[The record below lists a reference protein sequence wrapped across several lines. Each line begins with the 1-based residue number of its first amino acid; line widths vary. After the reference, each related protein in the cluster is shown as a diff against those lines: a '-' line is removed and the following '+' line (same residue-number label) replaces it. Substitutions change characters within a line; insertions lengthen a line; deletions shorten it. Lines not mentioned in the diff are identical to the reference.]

1 MCIVAI
7 KPSGAKRPTDKQLK
21 AMCENNHD
29 GFGFMT
35 WSKKDGLVVRKTM
48 DYETYKKWVTKIPNS
63 QPVVYHARIATHGSV
78 GESNCHPFM
87 SDNKQWAFAHNG
99 VLSIQNEGDMT
110 DSETFF
116 KRLAVPLLKA
126 GYKPNDKGV
135 FDKMVDTIIGSSKFV
150 FMDSKGN
157 IYHYG
162 SFIKEGKLLFS
173 NASYIDYSS
182 LYGIRKKK
190 NRNCYSCIDGE
201 ESDKIFDDIV
211 DKISEDI
218 SNNPVFF
225 EKDMDE
231 LYEKY
236 CGMFPDYI
244 IPYYTFAEAYDY
256 AVLYA

>member
-1 MCIVAI
+1 M
-7 KPSGAKRPTDKQLK
+7 R
-21 AMCENNHD
+21 
-29 GFGFMT
+29 
-35 WSKKDGLVVRKTM
+35 
-48 DYETYKKWVTKIPNS
+48 DYGQYGRDAASW
-63 QPVVYHARIATHGSV
+63 AT
-78 GESNCHPFM
+78 P
-87 SDNKQWAFAHNG
+87 AG
-99 VLSIQNEGDMT
+99 VLRHFVEGGMMDVYYSQV
-110 DSETFF
+110 DE
-116 KRLAVPLLKA
+116 RLKSWGLDPER
-126 GYKPNDKGV
+126 YDNDTNWNTYIRLVCRDGQRL

-218 SNNPVFF
+218 SNDPVC
-225 EKDMDE
+225 M
-231 LYEKY
+231 
-236 CGMFPDYI
+236 I
-244 IPYYTFAEAYDY
+244 TQYYMPNNY
-256 AVLYA
+256 A